1 MAQNMKGIFKSLLL
15 IHLLVKASAAK
26 KDELMDD
33 AGQEEEQK
41 RAKKESELVFEAGC
55 KEKEWIHNED
65 ENSTQFRWIASGTL
79 LEKGVCIDKN
89 YRSYIAPQED
99 GTKVYATIIYQK
111 IRDVDAKKKTIS
123 IDLILKLR
131 WLDSDIRTNFT
142 EKMKEN
148 GGLSI
153 RQKMNKIWT
162 PGVYIWNRTSVQPKE
177 EWAALT
183 KSRVL
188 TTNLLEKEQIGAW
201 GAIIELKYEVKT
213 TIYCDFDYGQY
224 PMDSQTCSVKIDG
237 DSDNAIFIL
246 YDESNTSHTNTTYKA
261 VGLIMDIVFFGGQN
275 GLDAD
280 SVGFSVQ
287 MKRLIRP
294 YMLKYYIPCMAIVLV
309 SEIGFMVPLTAIP
322 GRVALLV
329 TQFLTLINLFI
340 FQMSDSPSSSDLNV
354 LGEYL
359 LVSLGF
365 VVAAI
370 VEFALVILLNRRAKL
385 TLDTKGNNSSPR
397 KDCTETLHVCQLRGK
412 IWPKHL
418 TNSNGKSIL
427 KMPSVYVV
435 DFVAFWAHLSSFLL
449 YNIIYWIQ
457 HHG

>member
-1 MAQNMKGIFKSLLL
+1 M
-15 IHLLVKASAAK
+15 VSATTE
-26 KDELMDD
+26 DEMMDD
-33 AGQEEEQK
+33 VEKEEEHR

-55 KEKEWIHNED
+55 KEKESIDNKGED
-65 ENSTQFRWIASGTL
+65 STQFRWIPSGKL
-79 LEKGVCIDKN
+79 LERGVCIDKH
-89 YRSYIAPQED
+89 YRNYIAPQED
-99 GTKVYATIIYQK
+99 GTKVYTTIEYQR

-131 WLDSDIRTNFT
+131 WFDSDIRTNFT
-142 EKMKEN
+142 DKMKN
-148 GGLSI
+148 NSGLSI
-153 RQKMNKIWT
+153 RQKMKKIWT
-162 PGVYIWNRTSVQPKE
+162 PGLYIWNRTSVQPKE

-188 TTNLLEKEQIGAW
+188 TTNYFEKEVTGSW
-201 GAIIELKYEVKT
+201 GATIELKYEVKT
-213 TIYCDFDYGQY
+213 TIYCAFDYAQY
-224 PMDSQTCSVKIDG
+224 PMDTQTCSVKIDG

-246 YDESNTSHTNTTYKA
+246 YDETNIFHTNTRYKT
-261 VGLIMDIVFFGGQN
+261 VGLLMDIVFFGGQN
-275 GLDAD
+275 DQDAD
-280 SVGFSVQ
+280 SVGFSIR

-340 FQMSDSPSSSDLNV
+340 FQISDSPTSSDLNV

-370 VEFALVILLNRRAKL
+370 AEFALVILLKRKHKLALDSKDNNNSFEQDDKDTVHGWQSRVKLWTKHFTEQIRKL
-385 TLDTKGNNSSPR
+385 TWNRPL
-397 KDCTETLHVCQLRGK
+397 
-412 IWPKHL
+412 I
-418 TNSNGKSIL
+418 
-427 KMPSVYVV
+427 YAV
-435 DFVAFWAHLSSFLL
+435 DFVSFWVHLSSFLL
-449 YNIIYWIQ
+449 YNTIYWIQ
-457 HHG
+457 HHD